1 MTSNAERDSGGIFET
16 LSLTIAS
23 SPQEILLLLLSAVLV
38 VGVMSRIIEAARCAR
53 RRGREREH
61 PRKRTEGE
69 EKRAKPLVFDV
80 TMRRLEVVRK

>member
-23 SPQEILLLLLSAVLV
+23 SPQEILLLLLSALV

-80 TMRRLEVVRK
+80 TMRRLEVLRK